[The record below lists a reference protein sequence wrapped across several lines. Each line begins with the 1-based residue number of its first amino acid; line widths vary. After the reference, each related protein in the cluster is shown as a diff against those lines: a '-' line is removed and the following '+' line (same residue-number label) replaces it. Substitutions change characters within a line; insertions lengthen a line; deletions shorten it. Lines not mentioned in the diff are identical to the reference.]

1 MNSDAA
7 FLFDIPIELVV
18 ELGRAELT
26 VRQLADL
33 KQDDTIKLDSLAGAP
48 LDIIAGGRL
57 FGRGEVIIEDDR
69 VGLRITE
76 LAGHAQGAETPAL
89 AEAG

>member
-1 MNSDAA
+1 MSVDSH

-18 ELGRAELT
+18 ELGRTQMTVGELSEMG
-26 VRQLADL
+26 V
-33 KQDDTIKLDSLAGAP
+33 DDVIKLDALAGHP
-48 LDIIAGGRL
+48 LDIVAGGRL
-57 FGRGEVIIEDDR
+57 FGRGEVVIDDER

-76 LAGHAQGAETPAL
+76 IVGQDDSGSVL